1 MIVYLAHAKA
11 NYASEGDGYV
21 MALRGAE
28 HPKTLY
34 SFHYITGQTLPIHEN
49 LRSSRPSHPRSPLR
63 GGNQTEIERTLS
75 PSSEQS

>member
-34 SFHYITGQTLPIHEN
+34 SFHYINGTSLPIHEN
-49 LRSSRPSHPRSPLR
+49 LPRLQHGQELDEHGLRAQPASS
-63 GGNQTEIERTLS
+63 
-75 PSSEQS
+75 

>member
-34 SFHYITGQTLPIHEN
+34 SFYYTDGKRLPIGHEN
-49 LRSSRPSHPRSPLR
+49 LPRREHGKQLDADRIRSEPAGR
-63 GGNQTEIERTLS
+63 
-75 PSSEQS
+75 